1 MLIELLKIWPFE
13 WQELEN
19 LTHMEAPFVGTEDK
33 KEIPYELSFYRG
45 TEF

>member
-1 MLIELLKIWPFE
+1 LNGK
-13 WQELEN
+13 ELEN